1 MSYGAPDRGGGREG
15 KKGSLR
21 KSKVNAAEAAK
32 KAQAKPREERPE
44 TSPAPPPV
52 ALPPL
57 PARATSSE
65 HLADCFVNLVS
76 RQFDRD
82 REAVL
87 RRAREASVA
96 FCVVA
101 SADAEK
107 QGDVAKLCREFVG
120 TLYCV
125 AGALPDNIKK
135 ACNEKQLAAWVAA
148 VTDVALSPECVA
160 VQTGLDLGREA
171 ATHHAQERLFDMH
184 AALAK
189 RVGLPLLVSAAPGS
203 GSLQR
208 CTELLAALGSEPPR
222 FALLNAALHCA
233 DAEEGEESPLDAWR
247 AAGGWLVVSGALL
260 SEPDAPGAAAAAARL
275 GAFAKQPEA
284 LLLATGA
291 PQHTPQTLTD
301 SYLRT
306 MRNEPSNLP
315 QILEDLAAAA
325 DIAPAAPLAQALWR
339 NSLQFF
345 ALAPAADA
353 AGAASAPASSPAKA
367 KQLADEPASSPAK
380 ASAPAVAGV
389 AESSGSEDDEE
400 EAAAPARRPNAS
412 AFAQLALDEGDE
424 NASGALSSTSSDA
437 EEVEPDEALSAR
449 HRAATLPR
457 TEQAAGEAEG
467 SQWACRR
474 CRARLFAPSAVVWH
488 GVGGERAAFAAQK
501 TADDNACLASVF
513 VECASAR
520 SLAALGLASA
530 DGGDGGAALKL
541 ACARCGTKLGRF
553 AGAAQPCSCGA
564 LVPGPAAKL
573 TSARLDFVDAHAAGD
588 ALRLRGELDAAAGA
602 DRDAEAAA
610 QAEEAKR
617 RKEAHHKPKL
627 AKASGGNFSNYRNK
641 TT

>member
-15 KKGSLR
+15 KKSSLR

-32 KAQAKPREERPE
+32 KALAKPREERPE
-44 TSPAPPPV
+44 TSPAAPPV

-57 PARATSSE
+57 PPRATTAV

-87 RRAREASVA
+87 RRAREAAVA

-101 SADAEK
+101 SADVDK
-107 QGDVAKLCREFVG
+107 QADVAKLCREFAG

-135 ACNEKQLAAWVAA
+135 ACNEKQLAAWVATVA
-148 VTDVALSPECVA
+148 DVALSPECVA
-160 VQTGLDLGREA
+160 VQAGLDLGREA

-203 GSLQR
+203 LQR
-208 CTELLAALGSEPPR
+208 CTELLAAVPDPPR

-233 DAEEGEESPLDAWR
+233 DVDEGEDSPLDAWR
-247 AAGGWLVVSGALL
+247 AADGWLVVSGALL

-275 GAFAKQPEA
+275 GAFANQPEA

-291 PQHTPQTLTD
+291 PQHTPQTLAD

-315 QILEDLAAAA
+315 QILADLAAAA
-325 DIAPAAPLAQALWR
+325 KNVPATPLAQALWR
-339 NSLQFF
+339 NALQFF
-345 ALAPAADA
+345 AISPAADA
-353 AGAASAPASSPAKA
+353 AGASSAPASSPAKTKRA
-367 KQLADEPASSPAK
+367 VEEPASAAVKTPA
-380 ASAPAVAGV
+380 AAPADG
-389 AESSGSEDDEE
+389 AESSGSEDDED
-400 EAAAPARRPNAS
+400 EAAAPVRRPNAS
-412 AFAQLALDEGDE
+412 AFAQLALEEGDD
-424 NASGALSSTSSDA
+424 NASASTSSSDA
-437 EEVEPDEALSAR
+437 EEDEPDEALSAR
-449 HRAATLPR
+449 HRAATLPPS
-457 TEQAAGEAEG
+457 EPAAGEAQ

-474 CRARLFAPSAVVWH
+474 CRARLFAPRAVVWH
-488 GVGGERAAFAAQK
+488 GVGGDRAAFAAQK

-513 VECASAR
+513 VECSSAR
-520 SLAALGLASA
+520 GLAALGLAAA
-530 DGGDGGAALKL
+530 DGGDGGAVLKL

-553 AGAAQPCSCGA
+553 ADAAQPCSCGA

-573 TSARLDFVDAHAAGD
+573 TAARLDFVDAHAAGD

-610 QAEEAKR
+610 AAEEAKR
-617 RKEAHHKPKL
+617 RKDAHHKPKL
-627 AKASGGNFSNYRNK
+627 AKQSGGNFSNYRNK